1 MWTGTVD
8 TALYLDRQSR
18 PSKAGAAAMPDTTPD
33 PHVLATD
40 IVRAFLDTMEARD
53 LVRAKRFLAPDF
65 AMIFPGGQ
73 RFTTIEAL
81 IEWAKPRYRWVKKR
95 YDRFDAAQGPT
106 ATHVYC
112 FGTLYGEWPDGKS
125 FEGIRFIDRFTVR
138 AGKLVDQ
145 MVWND
150 MGEAAMKVGS
160 RG

>member
-1 MWTGTVD
+1 MLETKVD
-8 TALYLDRQSR
+8 PLALAR
-18 PSKAGAAAMPDTTPD
+18 
-33 PHVLATD
+33 D

-53 LVRAKRFLAPDF
+53 LVRAKRFLAPGF
-65 AMIFPGGQ
+65 TMTFPGNQ
-73 RFTTIEAL
+73 RFTELEAM
-81 IEWAKPRYRWVKKR
+81 IAWAKPRYRWVKKR
-95 YDRFDAAQGPT
+95 YERFDVAQDST

-112 FGTLYGEWPDGKS
+112 FGALYGEWNDGTG

-150 MGEAAMKVGS
+150 MGEVAK